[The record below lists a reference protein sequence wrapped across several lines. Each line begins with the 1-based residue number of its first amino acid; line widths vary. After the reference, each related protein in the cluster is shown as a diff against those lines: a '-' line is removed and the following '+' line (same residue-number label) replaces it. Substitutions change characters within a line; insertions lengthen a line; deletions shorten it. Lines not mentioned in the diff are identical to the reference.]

1 MEANMAAS
9 VEGWKPSAFR
19 VSSGER
25 HCDPQA
31 ARDLCRPCAQI
42 RGRPWRGGKPGDH
55 VGEDLEEL
63 NTAVFQIERQNLK
76 ELAHYQNALRLLT
89 VIADNRGEPIDSA
102 NGSVPLLLWFV
113 LIVGGIITR
122 YPAFFGASNR
132 LAQTLMKATLA
143 ALIVL
148 SLLLALALDYPF
160 TRRRSSICRRP
171 CRPTK
176 PQNLRGSLPMK
187 GWALWEQMAWAS
199 RFARRVSL
207 SLARQI
213 AVFCC
218 DQGYNEKNN

>member
-1 MEANMAAS
+1 MAAS

-19 VSSGER
+19 VSSRER

-42 RGRPWRGGKPGDH
+42 RGWPWRGGKPSDH

-63 NTAVFQIERQNLK
+63 NT

-132 LAQTLMKATLA
+132 LAQTLMTATLA
-143 ALIVL
+143 ALVVL
-148 SLLLALALDYPF
+148 SLLLALALDYPLHM
-160 TRRRSSICRRP
+160 P
-171 CRPTK
+171 PT
-176 PQNLRGSLPMK
+176 PPSH
-187 GWALWEQMAWAS
+187 
-199 RFARRVSL
+199 
-207 SLARQI
+207 
-213 AVFCC
+213 
-218 DQGYNEKNN
+218 